1 MKFFRSRGRQR
12 ELDPT
17 PLQVKAKDM
26 EITRL
31 VDQAAELSAA
41 LHQVV
46 TDLASTLR
54 GERRNGNDGTDAS
67 PPGK

>member
-1 MKFFRSRGRQR
+1 
-12 ELDPT
+12 
-17 PLQVKAKDM
+17 M